1 MRKNEKVVFG
11 VSVILTIMS
20 ILAYNAENILFLI
33 LFSGAASVGYWMACG
48 NTNGAVDDFLNK
60 VFEKALKKRK
70 RARKKINPNA

>member
-33 LFSGAASVGYWMACG
+33 LFLEQPLLATGWPAEIPMEPLMTSLIRC
-48 NTNGAVDDFLNK
+48 
-60 VFEKALKKRK
+60 LKRL
-70 RARKKINPNA
+70 

>member
-60 VFEKALKKRK
+60 VFEKVSEKKK
-70 RARKKINPNA
+70 EGKEEN

>member
-11 VSVILTIMS
+11 SVILTIMS

-48 NTNGAVDDFLNK
+48 NPMEPLMTSLIRCLK
-60 VFEKALKKRK
+60 KALKKRK